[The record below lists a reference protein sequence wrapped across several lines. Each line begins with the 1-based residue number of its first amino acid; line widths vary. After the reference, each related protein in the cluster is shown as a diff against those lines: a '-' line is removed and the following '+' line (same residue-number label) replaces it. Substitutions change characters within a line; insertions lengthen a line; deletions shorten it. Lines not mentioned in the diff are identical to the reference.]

1 MTLVNL
7 GSEKSL
13 NNKKIRQITKTNLN
27 EKKYYEKNYVNR
39 IKIEELLR
47 SSRSK

>member
-1 MTLVNL
+1 MPLVNL

-13 NNKKIRQITKTNLN
+13 NNKKIRQITVNQVK

-39 IKIEELLR
+39 IKTLQLLR
-47 SSRSK
+47 SSRSN